1 MLKRGAPMPFRT
13 AIAAI
18 LFSIVGILLLAFAVG
33 LRDVFI
39 MMIGFALLGLVLRE
53 NDKAKRAKG
62 GQVRTDD

>member
-1 MLKRGAPMPFRT
+1 MPFRT

-33 LRDVFI
+33 LRDAFI

>member
-1 MLKRGAPMPFRT
+1 MPFRT